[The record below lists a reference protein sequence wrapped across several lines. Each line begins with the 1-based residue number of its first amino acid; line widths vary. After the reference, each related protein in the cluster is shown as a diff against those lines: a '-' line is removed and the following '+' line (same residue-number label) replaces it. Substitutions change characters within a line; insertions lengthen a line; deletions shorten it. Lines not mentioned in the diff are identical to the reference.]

1 MKRHETAPKQAV
13 AAAILAGGGTN
24 AEAAAA
30 AGVHLRTVARWRTDA
45 AFMADVRRLTAGAL
59 DTASRV
65 LAGGAANA
73 ARYLVSVADGTA
85 EGDAHRVNAARLVL
99 TMAPTLRDAVELE
112 ARLSALEVAAGIA
125 PPPTQGDGP
134 RLAA

>member
-1 MKRHETAPKQAV
+1 MRRHETAPKQA
-13 AAAILAGGGTN
+13 AAAAVLAGGGTN

-30 AGVHLRTVARWRTDA
+30 SGVHLRTVARWRTDD

-65 LAGGAANA
+65 LAGGAASA

-85 EGDAHRVNAARLVL
+85 EGDAHRINAARLVL
-99 TMAPTLRDAVELE
+99 AVAPQLRDAVELE
-112 ARLSALEVAAGIA
+112 ARLSTLEVAAGLA
-125 PPPTQGDGP
+125 PAPGDGP
-134 RLAA
+134 RLVA